1 MKLKP
6 LLDLDDLIT
15 QCKTNYQNIINKGD
29 IHINSELAT
38 LLERYLKTNNDPQ
51 INVLPYSIEIINK
64 DNLKALLPST
74 WLWMANCFW
83 PLVSAL
89 EDYQDHF
96 NTIKSMFKARN
107 NLDDIRA
114 KKFFKYFP
122 LDLAIKNVTSLFD
135 DDDPENRYIDSAFR
149 EAIKPL
155 NDEIT
160 ETKLLDYKESLD
172 TIIQEIFTDPEQYK
186 YFRKFIYD
194 RNWWFKGNGK
204 TLDRTDYCE
213 SSLLLAA
220 NLIVANSSKF
230 YLLTSS
236 FAKNEDLRKCFSCLI
251 ENAHE
256 SSETNLEITSK
267 STGENIIYY
276 GAPGTGKSHEI
287 NELTKINNY
296 SVRTVFHPDTQYSDF
311 VGCLRPSMGSD
322 GIEYSYK
329 HGPFIE
335 ALVKAL
341 NDPENHYYLIIEE
354 LNRAPA
360 AAVFGEI
367 FQLLDRKDGQ
377 SQYKIDINDKDL
389 LMLLNME
396 LSSPLPD
403 NKLYI
408 PKNLSIYATMNSS
421 DQAVMPLDTAFKR
434 RWKFEYKPISFEDKN
449 GKLGCPKG
457 TIGFQTKNGFEPIE
471 WAVLAQTIN
480 KILSSESIPE
490 DRHLGPWFI
499 NKDELGNPDE
509 AQKCFTGKIL
519 MYLWDDVLRHGETS
533 KLFHKDIKTFGG
545 LISAH
550 KDKKQIFSE
559 EFYLILEKTYPIMTA
574 TASTTSSDEVQE
586 ENTVDG

>member
-1 MKLKP
+1 MFEISLFSLEKV
-6 LLDLDDLIT
+6 LLDL
-15 QCKTNYQNIINKGD
+15 KTNFAEFGPISNYEETTWRGAFSNYLTDPVVNALSTVQTLPLYSV
-29 IHINSELAT
+29 IHKVLCAV
-38 LLERYLKTNNDPQ
+38 NDLNYVEKQ
-51 INVLPYSIEIINK
+51 
-64 DNLKALLPST
+64 
-74 WLWMANCFW
+74 M
-83 PLVSAL
+83 PLNEA
-89 EDYQDHF
+89 
-96 NTIKSMFKARN
+96 
-107 NLDDIRA
+107 NLDNSIQ
-114 KKFFKYFP
+114 F
-122 LDLAIKNVTSLFD
+122 I
-135 DDDPENRYIDSAFR
+135 NRLVQRY
-149 EAIKPL
+149 
-155 NDEIT
+155 
-160 ETKLLDYKESLD
+160 
-172 TIIQEIFTDPEQYK
+172 TIITIPPT
-186 YFRKFIYD
+186 
-194 RNWWFKGNGK
+194 
-204 TLDRTDYCE
+204 
-213 SSLLLAA
+213 
-220 NLIVANSSKF
+220 
-230 YLLTSS
+230 
-236 FAKNEDLRKCFSCLI
+236 
-251 ENAHE
+251 
-256 SSETNLEITSK
+256 ITST
-267 STGENIIYY
+267 STTTHNKAGENIIYY

-287 NELTKINNY
+287 EELTKEKKN

-341 NDPENHYYLIIEE
+341 NDPKNHYYLIIEE

-367 FQLLDRKDGQ
+367 FQLLDRNDGQ

-389 LMLLNME
+389 LKLLNIE
-396 LSSPLPD
+396 LTSPLPD

-408 PKNLSIYATMNSS
+408 PENLSIYATMNSS

-434 RWKFEYKPISFEDKN
+434 RWKFEYKPISFEDTN

-457 TIGFQTKNGFEPIE
+457 TIEFQTKNGFEPIE

-545 LISAH
+545 LVSAH
-550 KDKKQIFSE
+550 KNKKMIFSE
-559 EFYLILEKTYPIMTA
+559 NFYSLLEESYPSKKDETTADPDEFQNE
-574 TASTTSSDEVQE
+574 
-586 ENTVDG
+586 TVEDA